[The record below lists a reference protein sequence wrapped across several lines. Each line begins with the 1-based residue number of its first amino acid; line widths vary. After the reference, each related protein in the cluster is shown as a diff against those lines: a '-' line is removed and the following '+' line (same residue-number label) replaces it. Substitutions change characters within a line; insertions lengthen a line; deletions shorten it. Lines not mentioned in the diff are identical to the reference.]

1 MKIYTRR
8 LYAGS
13 GKVHN
18 IRSHD
23 LAFFHP
29 SLVFRSCR
37 STAVVLFCLLVFHR
51 VVTEENVADGKE
63 PSILYFLLDKHIKSV
78 LRIF

>member
-1 MKIYTRR
+1 MLEVAKCTISEAMIW
-8 LYAGS
+8 L
-13 GKVHN
+13 
-18 IRSHD
+18 
-23 LAFFHP
+23 FFP
-29 SLVFRSCR
+29 SVVFRSCR